1 MQRNFYISLRSF
13 LRTRPTTN
21 NFFRNTSLVFL
32 ALFSFAVGCKKVNEE
47 AGLTTLCP
55 IVLTTD
61 PAKNDIDVSVFA
73 NVNATF
79 NKAMDASTINNT
91 SFTLM
96 QGTTVVPGVVTYTGL
111 TATFTPIDPLAFEK
125 VYTATVAKG
134 VKDPGNN
141 AMIEDYVWTFTTGS
155 LNDNVLPIVI
165 STDPV
170 DDATG
175 VALNKKISATF
186 SEGMHPVTINN
197 STFLVYQDGIAV
209 TGTVTYSGNTALFT
223 PTVNLLPNTKYT
235 GTITTEA
242 KDPAGNSIANNYV
255 WTFTT
260 GATSDN
266 VAPTVISTD
275 PANAATSVPLNKKVA
290 AVFSESMNPLTINN
304 TTFLIKNGAIPVIG
318 TVTYSGTT
326 ALFSPTVNLLP
337 NTVYTATITTSVTDL
352 AGNAMVSNHVW
363 NFTTGNSNDIQNPT
377 VISTDPAPGATGV
390 ALDKRVTANFSEVM
404 NPLSINNTTF
414 QLRAGQ
420 VSIIG
425 VVTYMGTTATFTPTV
440 NLIANTV
447 YTATIATNARDL
459 TGNPLLVNHVWSF
472 TTAAAANNPGLL
484 GSASMFG
491 AFGGNAG
498 ITNQGINTVI
508 NNGSISTTAASSLIT
523 GFRDQTTG
531 DVYTVTPSNLGK
543 VFGRIYTAP
552 PAPGNA
558 TSFAIAQQGLL
569 DATAAYNATSPA
581 SMPGGMDP
589 GAGELGG
596 LTLPAGVYKS
606 ASGTFQITNGDL
618 VLDGGNDPNAT
629 FVFQTGTSLTV
640 GIAGPT
646 GARSVK
652 LINGAQAK
660 NVYWHIGTAATI
672 NGAGGGVMVGN
683 ILTMSG
689 VTFSTAGNTV
699 QTVLNGRAIS
709 LIASVTM
716 VNTTINV
723 PN

>member
-1 MQRNFYISLRSF
+1 MKQNHYSPVSLF
-13 LRTRPTTN
+13 VCTN
-21 NFFRNTSLVFL
+21 KFASTLLKNCSLLLLFALVF
-32 ALFSFAVGCKKVNEE
+32 ANGCKKVDERPGTSE
-47 AGLTTLCP
+47 LCP
-55 IVLTTD
+55 IVIFTN
-61 PAKNDIDVSVFA
+61 PANNDTAVSVFTK
-73 NVNATF
+73 VEATF
-79 NKAMDASTINNT
+79 NKIVDSASLNT
-91 SFTLM
+91 ASFTLR
-96 QGTTVVPGVVTYTGL
+96 QGSTLVPGVVTYSGV
-111 TATFTPIDPLAFEK
+111 TATFTPIDPLAYNK
-125 VYTATVAKG
+125 VYTATITKA
-134 VKDPGNN
+134 VKDPANN
-141 AMIEDYVWTFTTGS
+141 AMIADYVWSFTTGS
-155 LNDNVLPIVI
+155 LNDSAIPFVI
-165 STDPV
+165 STDPQ
-170 DDATG
+170 DDAIN
-175 VALNKKISATF
+175 VALNKKISASF
-186 SEGMHPVTINN
+186 SEAMDPLTINN
-197 STFLVYQDGIAV
+197 STFLIYQGSTAIN
-209 TGTVTYSGNTALFT
+209 GTVTYSGNTALFS
-223 PTVNLLPNTKYT
+223 PAVNLLPNTQYT
-235 GTITTEA
+235 GTITTGA

-260 GATSDN
+260 GSTSDN
-266 VAPTVISTD
+266 VAPTVVSTD
-275 PANAATSVPLNKKVA
+275 PANAATAVPLNKKIA
-290 AVFSESMNPLTINN
+290 ANFSEVMNPTTINN
-304 TTFLIKNGAIPVIG
+304 SSFLLKNGINAVAG
-318 TVTYSGTT
+318 TVSYSGTS

-337 NTVYTATITTSVTDL
+337 NTLYTATITTAVQDQ
-352 AGNAMVSNHVW
+352 AGNMMAANYVW
-363 NFTTGNSNDIQNPT
+363 SFTTGNTADIIRPT

-390 ALDKRVTANFSEVM
+390 LVTKKITATFSEAL
-404 NPLSINNTTF
+404 NPLSINNSSF
-414 QLRAGQ
+414 LLRAGT
-420 VSIIG
+420 VAISG
-425 VVTYMGTTATFTPTV
+425 VVTYAGTTATFSPTV
-440 NLIANTV
+440 NLIPNTL
-447 YTATIATNARDL
+447 YTATITTGARDL
-459 TGNPLLVNHVWSF
+459 AGNSLASDYVWSF
-472 TTAAAANNPGLL
+472 TTLAANNPGIL

-508 NNGSISTTAASSLIT
+508 NNGSIATTAASTLIT

-606 ASGTFQITNGDL
+606 ASGTFKISNGDL
-618 VLDGGNDPNAT
+618 TLDGGNNPNAM

-646 GARSVK
+646 GAKSVK

-672 NGAGGGVMVGN
+672 NGAGGGVMVGT
-683 ILTMSG
+683 ILAMSG
-689 VTFSTAGNTV
+689 VTFSTAGNAA

-709 LIASVTM
+709 LVASVTM

>member
-13 LRTRPTTN
+13 LRTRQIPN
-21 NFFRNTSLVFL
+21 NFFRNSTLLLF
-32 ALFSFAVGCKKVNEE
+32 ALMAFVAGCKKVEEE
-47 AGLTTLCP
+47 AGLTSLCP
-55 IVLTTD
+55 IVVTTN
-61 PAKNDIDVSVFA
+61 PAKNDIGVSVFA

-79 NKAMDASTINNT
+79 NKAMDPTTITNT

-96 QGTTVVPGVVTYTGL
+96 QGSTGVPGVITYTGL
-111 TATFTPIDPLAFEK
+111 TATFTPVNPLAYNK
-125 VYTATVAKG
+125 IYTATMAKG
-134 VKDPGNN
+134 VKDPANN
-141 AMIEDYVWTFTTGS
+141 AMIEDYVWTFTTGA
-155 LNDNVLPIVI
+155 LIDNVIPTVI
-165 STDPV
+165 STDPE
-170 DDATG
+170 DDASG

-186 SEGMHPVTINN
+186 SEGMDSLTLNN
-197 STFLVYQDGIAV
+197 STFLIYQN
-209 TGTVTYSGNTALFT
+209 GTAISGGVTYSKNTALFS
-223 PTVNLLPNTKYT
+223 PAANLLPNTKYT
-235 GTITTEA
+235 GTITTGA

-260 GATSDN
+260 GATADN
-266 VAPTVISTD
+266 IAPTVIATD
-275 PANAATSVPLNKKVA
+275 PANAATGVPLNKKIA
-290 AVFSESMNPLTINN
+290 AVFSETMNPLTINN
-304 TTFLIKNGAIPVIG
+304 MTFLVKNGATSVVG

-337 NTVYTATITTSVTDL
+337 NTVYTGTITTSVTDL
-352 AGNAMVSNHVW
+352 AGNAMASNHVW
-363 NFTTGNSNDIQNPT
+363 SFTTGNSTDIIRPT

-390 ALDKRVTANFSEVM
+390 VLNKKVTATFSEAM
-404 NPLSINNTTF
+404 NPLSVNNATF
-414 QLRAGQ
+414 MLRAGT
-420 VSIIG
+420 VSIAG
-425 VVTYMGTTATFTPTV
+425 VVTYTGTTATFTPAV
-440 NLIANTV
+440 NLLANTT
-447 YTATIATNARDL
+447 YTATITTGARDL
-459 TGNPLLVNHVWSF
+459 AGNSLMVDHVWSF
-472 TTAAAANNPGLL
+472 TTAAAPNNPGIL
-484 GSASMFG
+484 GSAAMFG

-508 NNGSISTTAASSLIT
+508 NNGSIGTTAASTLIT

-569 DATAAYNATSPA
+569 DATSAYNATSPA

-618 VLDGGNDPNAT
+618 ILDGGNNPNAM

-646 GARSVK
+646 GARSIV

-660 NVYWHIGTAATI
+660 NVYWHVGTAATI
-672 NGAGGGVMVGN
+672 NGAGGGTMVGT
-683 ILTMSG
+683 IMAMSG
-689 VTFSTAGNTV
+689 VTFSTAGNAA

-709 LIASVTM
+709 LVASVTM

>member
-1 MQRNFYISLRSF
+1 MKKNYYSTLSLL
-13 LRTRPTTN
+13 LRTNKIYSTIL
-21 NFFRNTSLVFL
+21 RNSSLVL
-32 ALFSFAVGCKKVNEE
+32 LLLIVFASGCKNVDEL
-47 AGLTTLCP
+47 AGTTGLCP
-55 IVLTTD
+55 IVVSTN
-61 PAKNDIDVSVFA
+61 PAKNDTAVSVFT

-79 NKAMDASTINNT
+79 NVVMDPSTITTT

-96 QGTTVVPGVVTYTGL
+96 QGSTLVPGVVTYTGL
-111 TATFTPIDPLAFEK
+111 TATFTPVNPLAYNK
-125 VYTATVAKG
+125 VYTATMAKG
-134 VKDPGNN
+134 VKDPDNN
-141 AMIEDYVWTFTTGS
+141 AMIADYIWTFTTGS
-155 LNDNVLPIVI
+155 LSDNVIPAVI
-165 STDPV
+165 STDPE

-186 SEGMHPVTINN
+186 SEGMNPLTINN
-197 STFLVYQDGIAV
+197 STFLVYQGSTAI
-209 TGTVTYSGNTALFT
+209 TGVVTYSGNTALFS
-223 PTVNLLPNTKYT
+223 PAINLLPNTMYT
-235 GTITTEA
+235 GTITTGA
-242 KDPAGNSIANNYV
+242 KDPAGNSIANDYI

-260 GATSDN
+260 GTTADI

-275 PANAATSVPLNKKVA
+275 PANAATGVALNKKIA
-290 AVFSESMNPLTINN
+290 AVFSETMNPLTINT
-304 TTFLIKNGAIPVIG
+304 TTFLLKNGATTVIG
-318 TVTYSGTT
+318 TVTYAGTT

-337 NTVYTATITTSVTDL
+337 NTLYTATITTGATDL
-352 AGNAMVSNHVW
+352 AGNAMVANYVW
-363 NFTTGNSNDIQNPT
+363 SFTTGTIADIIRPT

-390 ALDKRVTANFSEVM
+390 LLNKKVTATFSEAM

-414 QLRAGQ
+414 LLKAGT
-420 VSIIG
+420 VSIAG
-425 VVTYMGTTATFTPTV
+425 VVTYTGTTATFSPAV
-440 NLIANTV
+440 SLIANTV
-447 YTATIATNARDL
+447 YTATITTGARDL
-459 TGNPLLVNHVWSF
+459 AGNTLLTNYVWTF
-472 TTAAAANNPGLL
+472 TTVAANNPGIL
-484 GSASMFG
+484 GSASIFG

-508 NNGSISTTAASSLIT
+508 NNGSIATTAASTLIT

-558 TSFAIAQQGLL
+558 TSFAIATQGLL

-581 SMPGGMDP
+581 SMPGGTDP

-596 LTLPAGVYKS
+596 LTLPAGVYQS
-606 ASGTFQITNGDL
+606 ASGTFKISNGNL
-618 VLDGGNDPNAT
+618 TLDGMGNPNAT
-629 FVFQTGTSLTV
+629 WTFQTGTSLTV

-646 GARSVK
+646 GAKSVI
-652 LINGAQAK
+652 LTNGAQAK
-660 NVYWHIGTAATI
+660 NVYWHVGTAATI
-672 NGAGGGVMVGN
+672 NGAGGGVMVGT
-683 ILTMSG
+683 ILAMSG
-689 VTFSTAGNTV
+689 VTFSTAGNAA